1 MKIVI
6 TKPAQKDL
14 AKLSKEI
21 RQHVYTELH
30 KFADR
35 KVVDLKKL
43 SGKSDQ
49 YRIRVG
55 DYRVLISVSK
65 ETVTVYA
72 LRVLHRREVYR

>member
-14 AKLSKEI
+14 AKLSNEI
-21 RQHVYTELH
+21 RQRVYTEL
-30 KFADR
+30 KEFAER

-43 SGKSDQ
+43 SGKPDQ

-55 DYRVLISVSK
+55 DYRVLINISK

-72 LRVLHRREVYR
+72 LRVLHRREAYR